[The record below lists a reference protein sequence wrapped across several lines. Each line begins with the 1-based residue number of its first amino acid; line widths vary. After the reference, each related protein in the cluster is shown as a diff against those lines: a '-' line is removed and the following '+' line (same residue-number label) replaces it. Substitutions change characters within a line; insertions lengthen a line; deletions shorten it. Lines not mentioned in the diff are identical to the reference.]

1 MKINEFKRT
10 GTASEE
16 ISEREQRHRILA
28 REAAEE
34 SIVLLKNDGVL
45 PLPTGIPV
53 ALFGA
58 GAGLTIKGGTGSGD
72 VNVRHSV
79 SIYDGFTLARVR
91 VTSKDWIED
100 YEERYELA
108 RQAWKKQILD
118 ECGGSTDGQLFFDTY
133 TSHAFEM
140 PEGRP
145 IEDTD
150 VQDAKT
156 AVYVISR
163 VAGEGC
169 DRHLAQGDYYLTD
182 HELEDLRVLTTLVE
196 KIVIVINAGAPV
208 DLTLLEAMPE
218 VKAILFMGQAGEEG
232 GNACARILLGF
243 VNPSAKLTATWAKR
257 YMDYPGAM
265 DFSDVRAQLAEGNV
279 SGAASSCA
287 DRAVTGE
294 AASAGNAADG
304 AQVAGT
310 DGEAAVPVAGAS
322 QGAKAAETID
332 RDALLARSRY
342 EEGIYVGYRYFDS
355 FGVEP
360 RYHFGHGL
368 SYTSFAVTA
377 EAPRAA
383 ADGLYIPVTVEN
395 TGNPYAG
402 KEVVQVYAACPQPA
416 AISGE
421 DGVKTATSGE
431 KTERLAEDAGDGVK
445 ASVSGKPAETLVGDA
460 GDGDAGAEASAQGAK
475 VEAKEFKRLVAF
487 RKTRLLAPGEQE
499 SMTLHVDGRALA
511 SFRTDYDAA
520 HGAWVIEAG
529 SYAIF
534 VGDSSEESRLQLAGV
549 VEVAEEKV
557 LEIVPHICPVKDA
570 DFHECAA
577 PVESLRRKTQAW
589 SDRWATMKQAA
600 QQGKRIAGLGAK
612 LGWTQALGETV
623 WVPGEEPVFRNP
635 QDDID
640 RMAHA
645 IASALEVKDLIP
657 LLMGEFDMH
666 ASALGSAGQR
676 VPGTAGE
683 TSRALEELLHVPGI
697 SMADG
702 PAGLRLTRSYLV
714 ERATGEKLSTG
725 VEANLENGFFASE
738 PAEPEKYERWYQ
750 FTTAWPVGT
759 NLAQTWNEELLGAV
773 GRATGIEMEEFHVA
787 WWLAP
792 GMNIHRNPLNGRN
805 FEYYSEDPLLTGKMG
820 AAITKGVQALPG
832 VGTTIKHFAC
842 NNQENN
848 RMGVDAIVSERALR
862 EIYLRGFEIAIKES
876 QPMCIMTSYNEING
890 VHSAN
895 CADLCTEAARREWH
909 FQGVIMTDWATTLD
923 FGGADAAGCVTAGN
937 DLIMPGTPSDRERLE
952 QAYAEGRLSE
962 ADIRSCAERVLN
974 IVLRT
979 NGYEDATSYYTRF
992 A

>member
-1 MKINEFKRT
+1 MKINEFTRT
-10 GTASEE
+10 GTTSEE

-163 VAGEGC
+163 VAGEGS
-169 DRHLAQGDYYLTD
+169 DRHLAKGDYYLTD
-182 HELEDLRVLTTLVE
+182 HELEDLRVLATLVE
-196 KIVIVINAGAPV
+196 KIVIVINAGAPI
-208 DLTLLEAMPE
+208 DLTALEAMPE

-243 VNPSAKLTATWAKR
+243 VNPSAKLTATWAKH

-265 DFSDVRAQLAEGNV
+265 EFSDVRAQLDE
-279 SGAASSCA
+279 
-287 DRAVTGE
+287 D
-294 AASAGNAADG
+294 NAY
-304 AQVAGT
+304 V
-310 DGEAAVPVAGAS
+310 
-322 QGAKAAETID
+322 AAETID

-355 FGVEP
+355 FGVAP

-368 SYTSFAVTA
+368 SYTSFVLTA

-421 DGVKTATSGE
+421 DGVKAAASGE
-431 KTERLAEDAGDGVK
+431 PAETLAEDAGDGGAGVK
-445 ASVSGKPAETLVGDA
+445 AS
-460 GDGDAGAEASAQGAK
+460 AQAK
-475 VEAKEFKRLVAF
+475 VEAKEYKRLVAF

-499 SMTLHVDGRALA
+499 TMTLHVDGRALA

-529 SYAIF
+529 RYAIF
-534 VGDSSEESRLQLAGV
+534 VGSSSEESRLQLAGV

-570 DFHECAA
+570 DFHEGAA

-589 SDRWATMKQAA
+589 SDTWATMKQAA
-600 QQGKRIAGLGAK
+600 QQGKRIAGLCGK

-623 WVPGEEPVFRNP
+623 WAPGEEPVFRNA
-635 QDDID
+635 QDDLD

-683 TSRALEELLHVPGI
+683 TSRSLEELLHVPGI

-702 PAGLRLTRSYLV
+702 PAGLRLSRSYLV

-725 VEANLENGFFASE
+725 IEANFENGFFASE

-792 GMNIHRNPLNGRN
+792 GMNIQRNPLNGRN
-805 FEYYSEDPLLTGKMG
+805 FEYYSEDPLLSGKMA
-820 AAITKGVQALPG
+820 AAITKGVQTLPG
-832 VGTTIKHFAC
+832 VGTTVKHFAC

-848 RMGVDAIVSERALR
+848 RMGVNAVVSERALR

-895 CADLCTEAARREWH
+895 NADLCTEIARREWH

-923 FGGADAAGCVTAGN
+923 FGGADAAGCVAAGN
-937 DLIMPGTPSDRERLE
+937 DLIMPGATSDLENIE

-979 NGYEDATSYYTRF
+979 NGYADATSYYARF

>member
-1 MKINEFKRT
+1 MKINEFTRT
-10 GTASEE
+10 GTTSEE

-108 RQAWKKQILD
+108 RQTWKKQILD

-169 DRHLAQGDYYLTD
+169 DRHLAKGDYYLTD
-182 HELEDLRVLTTLVE
+182 HELEDLRVLATLVE
-196 KIVIVINAGAPV
+196 KIVIVINAGAPI
-208 DLTLLEAMPE
+208 DLTVLEAMPE

-243 VNPSAKLTATWAKR
+243 VNPSAKLTATWAKH

-265 DFSDVRAQLAEGNV
+265 EFSDVRAQLDE
-279 SGAASSCA
+279 
-287 DRAVTGE
+287 D
-294 AASAGNAADG
+294 NAYG
-304 AQVAGT
+304 
-310 DGEAAVPVAGAS
+310 
-322 QGAKAAETID
+322 AAETID

-355 FGVEP
+355 FGVAP

-368 SYTSFAVTA
+368 SYTSFVLTA

-421 DGVKTATSGE
+421 DGVKA
-431 KTERLAEDAGDGVK
+431 AA
-445 ASVSGKPAETLVGDA
+445 SGKTAETLAGDA
-460 GDGDAGAEASAQGAK
+460 GNGGAGVEASAQ
-475 VEAKEFKRLVAF
+475 AKEYKRLVAF

-529 SYAIF
+529 RYAIF
-534 VGDSSEESRLQLAGV
+534 VGSSSEESRLQLAGV

-589 SDRWATMKQAA
+589 SDTWATMKQAA
-600 QQGKRIAGLGAK
+600 QQGKRIAGLCGK

-623 WVPGEEPVFRNP
+623 WAPGEEPVFRNA
-635 QDDID
+635 QDDLD

-683 TSRALEELLHVPGI
+683 TSRSLEELLHVPGI

-702 PAGLRLTRSYLV
+702 PAGLRLSRSYLV

-725 VEANLENGFFASE
+725 IEANFENGFFASE

-792 GMNIHRNPLNGRN
+792 GMNIQRNPLNGRN
-805 FEYYSEDPLLTGKMG
+805 FEYYSEDPLLSGKMA
-820 AAITKGVQALPG
+820 AAITKGVQTLPG
-832 VGTTIKHFAC
+832 VGTTVKHFAC

-848 RMGVDAIVSERALR
+848 RMGVDAVVSERALR

-895 CADLCTEAARREWH
+895 NADLCTEIARREWH

-923 FGGADAAGCVTAGN
+923 FGGADAAGCVAAGN
-937 DLIMPGTPSDRERLE
+937 DLIMPGATSDLENIE

-979 NGYEDATSYYTRF
+979 NGYADATSYYARF

>member
-10 GTASEE
+10 GTTSEE

-163 VAGEGC
+163 VAGEGS

-182 HELEDLRVLTTLVE
+182 HELEDLRVLATLVE

-208 DLTLLEAMPE
+208 DLTVLEAMPE

-243 VNPSAKLTATWAKR
+243 VNPSAKLTATWAKN

-265 DFSDVRAQLAEGNV
+265 DFSDVRAQLAEDNV
-279 SGAASSCA
+279 S
-287 DRAVTGE
+287 
-294 AASAGNAADG
+294 
-304 AQVAGT
+304 
-310 DGEAAVPVAGAS
+310 
-322 QGAKAAETID
+322 D

-342 EEGIYVGYRYFDS
+342 KEGIYVGYRYFDS

-368 SYTSFAVTA
+368 SYTSFAITA

-383 ADGLYIPVTVEN
+383 ADGLYIPVTVKN
-395 TGNPYAG
+395 SGNPYAG
-402 KEVVQVYAACPQPA
+402 KDVVQVYAACPQQ
-416 AISGE
+416 
-421 DGVKTATSGE
+421 T
-431 KTERLAEDAGDGVK
+431 
-445 ASVSGKPAETLVGDA
+445 
-460 GDGDAGAEASAQGAK
+460 
-475 VEAKEFKRLVAF
+475 AKEYKRLVAF

-499 SMTLHVDGRALA
+499 TMTLHVDGRALA

-529 SYAIF
+529 RYAIF

-600 QQGKRIAGLGAK
+600 QQGKRIAGLSGK

-623 WVPGEEPVFRNP
+623 WAPGEVPVFRNA

-714 ERATGEKLSTG
+714 ELATGEALSVG
-725 VEANLENGFFASE
+725 IDANLENGFFASE
-738 PAEPEKYERWYQ
+738 PAEPERYERWYQ

-773 GRATGIEMEEFHVA
+773 GRATGVEMEEFHVA

-805 FEYYSEDPLLTGKMG
+805 FEYYSEDPLLTGRMG

-848 RMGVDAIVSERALR
+848 RMGVDAVVSERALR

-895 CADLCTEAARREWH
+895 SADLCTEAARREWH
-909 FQGVIMTDWATTLD
+909 FQGVIMTDWATTLAY
-923 FGGADAAGCVTAGN
+923 GGADAAGCITAGN

-952 QAYAEGRLSE
+952 QAYAGGQLSE

-979 NGYEDATSYYTRF
+979 SGYEDATSYYARF

>member
-1 MKINEFKRT
+1 MKINEFTRT
-10 GTASEE
+10 GTTSEE

-163 VAGEGC
+163 VAGEGS
-169 DRHLAQGDYYLTD
+169 DRHLAKGDYYLTD
-182 HELEDLRVLTTLVE
+182 HELEDLRVLATLVE
-196 KIVIVINAGAPV
+196 KIVIVINAGAPI
-208 DLTLLEAMPE
+208 DLTALETMPE

-243 VNPSAKLTATWAKR
+243 VNPSAKLTATWAKH

-265 DFSDVRAQLAEGNV
+265 EFSDVRAQLNE
-279 SGAASSCA
+279 
-287 DRAVTGE
+287 D
-294 AASAGNAADG
+294 NAYG
-304 AQVAGT
+304 
-310 DGEAAVPVAGAS
+310 
-322 QGAKAAETID
+322 AAETID

-355 FGVEP
+355 FGVTP

-368 SYTSFAVTA
+368 SYTSFVLTA

-402 KEVVQVYAACPQPA
+402 KEIVQVYAACPQPA
-416 AISGE
+416 VISGE
-421 DGVKTATSGE
+421 DGVKAAASGE
-431 KTERLAEDAGDGVK
+431 PAETLAEDAGNGGAGVK
-445 ASVSGKPAETLVGDA
+445 AS
-460 GDGDAGAEASAQGAK
+460 AQAK
-475 VEAKEFKRLVAF
+475 VEAKEYKRLVAF

-499 SMTLHVDGRALA
+499 TMTLHVDGRALA

-529 SYAIF
+529 RYAIF
-534 VGDSSEESRLQLAGV
+534 VGSSSEESRLQLAGV

-589 SDRWATMKQAA
+589 SDTWATMKQAA
-600 QQGKRIAGLGAK
+600 QQGKRIAGLCGK

-623 WVPGEEPVFRNP
+623 WAPGEEPVFRNA
-635 QDDID
+635 QDDLD

-683 TSRALEELLHVPGI
+683 TSRSLEELLHVPGI

-702 PAGLRLTRSYLV
+702 PAGLRLSRSYLV

-725 VEANLENGFFASE
+725 IEANFENGFFASE

-792 GMNIHRNPLNGRN
+792 GMNIQRNPLNGRN
-805 FEYYSEDPLLTGKMG
+805 FEYYSEDPLLSGKMA
-820 AAITKGVQALPG
+820 AAITKGVQTLPG
-832 VGTTIKHFAC
+832 VGTTVKHFAC

-848 RMGVDAIVSERALR
+848 RMGVDAVVSERALR

-895 CADLCTEAARREWH
+895 NADLCTEIARREWH

-923 FGGADAAGCVTAGN
+923 FGGADAAGCVAAGN
-937 DLIMPGTPSDRERLE
+937 DLIMPGATSDLENIE
-952 QAYAEGRLSE
+952 QAYAEGRLNE

-979 NGYEDATSYYTRF
+979 NGYADATSYYARF

>member
-1 MKINEFKRT
+1 MKINEFTRT
-10 GTASEE
+10 GTTSEE

-108 RQAWKKQILD
+108 RQTWKKQILD

-163 VAGEGC
+163 VAGEGS
-169 DRHLAQGDYYLTD
+169 DRYLAKGDYYLTD
-182 HELEDLRVLTTLVE
+182 HEIEDLRVLATLVE
-196 KIVIVINAGAPV
+196 KIVIVINAGAPI
-208 DLTLLEAMPE
+208 DLTVLEAMPE

-243 VNPSAKLTATWAKR
+243 VNPSAKLTATWAKH

-265 DFSDVRAQLAEGNV
+265 EFSDVRAQLDE
-279 SGAASSCA
+279 
-287 DRAVTGE
+287 D
-294 AASAGNAADG
+294 NAYG
-304 AQVAGT
+304 V
-310 DGEAAVPVAGAS
+310 
-322 QGAKAAETID
+322 AETID

-355 FGVEP
+355 FGVAP

-368 SYTSFAVTA
+368 SYTSFVLTA

-421 DGVKTATSGE
+421 DGVKAAASGE
-431 KTERLAEDAGDGVK
+431 T
-445 ASVSGKPAETLVGDA
+445 AETLAGDA
-460 GDGDAGAEASAQGAK
+460 GNGGAGVEASAQAK
-475 VEAKEFKRLVAF
+475 VEAKEYKRLVAF

-529 SYAIF
+529 RYAIF
-534 VGDSSEESRLQLAGV
+534 VGSSSEESRLQLAGV

-589 SDRWATMKQAA
+589 SDTWATMKQAA
-600 QQGKRIAGLGAK
+600 QQGKRIAGLCGK
-612 LGWTQALGETV
+612 LGWTQALGETT
-623 WVPGEEPVFRNP
+623 WAPGEEPVFRNA
-635 QDDID
+635 QDDLD

-683 TSRALEELLHVPGI
+683 TSRSLEELLHVPGI

-702 PAGLRLTRSYLV
+702 PAGLRLSRSYLV

-725 VEANLENGFFASE
+725 IETNFENGFFASE

-759 NLAQTWNEELLGAV
+759 NLVQTWNEELLGAV

-792 GMNIHRNPLNGRN
+792 GMNIQRNPLNGRN
-805 FEYYSEDPLLTGKMG
+805 FEYYSEDPLLSGRMA

-832 VGTTIKHFAC
+832 VGTTVKHFAC

-848 RMGVDAIVSERALR
+848 RMGVDAVVSERALR

-895 CADLCTEAARREWH
+895 NADLCTEIARREWH

-923 FGGADAAGCVTAGN
+923 FGGADAAGCVAAGN
-937 DLIMPGTPSDRERLE
+937 DLIMPGATSDLENIE
-952 QAYAEGRLSE
+952 QAYAEGRISE

-979 NGYEDATSYYTRF
+979 NGYADATSYYARF

>member
-1 MKINEFKRT
+1 MKINEFTRT
-10 GTASEE
+10 GTTSEE

-108 RQAWKKQILD
+108 RQAWKRQILD
-118 ECGGSTDGQLFFDTY
+118 ECGGTTDGQLFFDTY

-163 VAGEGC
+163 VAGEGS
-169 DRHLAQGDYYLTD
+169 DRYLAKGDYYLTD
-182 HELEDLRVLTTLVE
+182 HELEDIRVLATLVE
-196 KIVIVINAGAPV
+196 KIVIVINAGAPI
-208 DLTLLEAMPE
+208 DLTVLEAMPE

-243 VNPSAKLTATWAKR
+243 VNPSAKLTATWARR

-265 DFSDVRAQLAEGNV
+265 EFSDVRAQLDEDNAY
-279 SGAASSCA
+279 GAASSC
-287 DRAVTGE
+287 DGRAV
-294 AASAGNAADG
+294 AGNVSDG
-304 AQVAGT
+304 GEMAGT
-310 DGEAAVPVAGAS
+310 DGAS
-322 QGAKAAETID
+322 QGKKAAAETID

-355 FGVEP
+355 FGVAP

-368 SYTSFAVTA
+368 SYTSFVLTA

-416 AISGE
+416 VISGE
-421 DGVKTATSGE
+421 DGVKAAASGE
-431 KTERLAEDAGDGVK
+431 TAETLAGDAGNGGAGVK
-445 ASVSGKPAETLVGDA
+445 AS
-460 GDGDAGAEASAQGAK
+460 AQAK
-475 VEAKEFKRLVAF
+475 VEAKEYKRLVAF

-499 SMTLHVDGRALA
+499 TMTLHVDGRALA

-529 SYAIF
+529 RYAIF
-534 VGDSSEESRLQLAGV
+534 VGSSSEESRLQLAGV

-589 SDRWATMKQAA
+589 SDTWATMKQAA
-600 QQGKRIAGLGAK
+600 QQGKRIAGLCGK

-623 WVPGEEPVFRNP
+623 WAPGEDPVFRNA
-635 QDDID
+635 QDDLD

-683 TSRALEELLHVPGI
+683 TSRSLEELLHVPGI

-702 PAGLRLTRSYLV
+702 PAGLRLSRSYLV

-725 VEANLENGFFASE
+725 IEANFENGFFASE

-792 GMNIHRNPLNGRN
+792 GMNIQRNPLNGRN
-805 FEYYSEDPLLTGKMG
+805 FEYYSEDPLLSGKMA
-820 AAITKGVQALPG
+820 AAITKGVQTLPG
-832 VGTTIKHFAC
+832 VGTTVKHFAC

-848 RMGVDAIVSERALR
+848 RMGVDAVVSERALR

-895 CADLCTEAARREWH
+895 NADLCTEIARREWH

-923 FGGADAAGCVTAGN
+923 FGGADAAGCVAAGN
-937 DLIMPGTPSDRERLE
+937 DLIMPGATSDLENIE

-979 NGYEDATSYYTRF
+979 NGYADATSYYARF

>member
-10 GTASEE
+10 GTTSEE

-163 VAGEGC
+163 VAGEGS

-182 HELEDLRVLTTLVE
+182 HELEDLRVLATLVE

-208 DLTLLEAMPE
+208 DLTVLEAMPE

-265 DFSDVRAQLAEGNV
+265 DFSDVRAQLDE
-279 SGAASSCA
+279 
-287 DRAVTGE
+287 
-294 AASAGNAADG
+294 GNAADG
-304 AQVAGT
+304 AAVAGT
-310 DGEAAVPVAGAS
+310 DGAS
-322 QGAKAAETID
+322 QGAKAAAEKID

-368 SYTSFAVTA
+368 SYTSFVITA

-395 TGNPYAG
+395 SGNPYAG

-416 AISGE
+416 AISGAA
-421 DGVKTATSGE
+421 GAKAVATDE
-431 KTERLAEDAGDGVK
+431 T
-445 ASVSGKPAETLVGDA
+445 AETLAEGT
-460 GDGDAGAEASAQGAK
+460 GEGGTGAEASAQGAK
-475 VEAKEFKRLVAF
+475 VEAKEYKRLVAF

-499 SMTLHVDGRALA
+499 TMTLHVDGRALA

-529 SYAIF
+529 RYAIF

-589 SDRWATMKQAA
+589 SDTWATMKQAA
-600 QQGKRIAGLGAK
+600 QQGKRIAGLGGK

-623 WVPGEEPVFRNP
+623 WAPGEEPVFRNP

-714 ERATGEKLSTG
+714 ERATDEALSVG
-725 VEANLENGFFASE
+725 IDANLENGFFASE

-895 CADLCTEAARREWH
+895 NADICTEAARREWH
-909 FQGVIMTDWATTLD
+909 FQGVIMTDWATTLAY
-923 FGGADAAGCVTAGN
+923 GGADAAGCITAGN
-937 DLIMPGTPSDRERLE
+937 DLIMPGAASDLENIE

>member
-1 MKINEFKRT
+1 MKINEFTRT
-10 GTASEE
+10 GTTSEE

-163 VAGEGC
+163 VAGEGS
-169 DRHLAQGDYYLTD
+169 DRYLAKGDYYLTD
-182 HELEDLRVLTTLVE
+182 HELEDLRVLATLVE
-196 KIVIVINAGAPV
+196 KIVIVINAGAPI
-208 DLTLLEAMPE
+208 DLTVLEAMPE

-243 VNPSAKLTATWAKR
+243 VNPSAKLTATWAR
-257 YMDYPGAM
+257 SYMDYPGAM
-265 DFSDVRAQLAEGNV
+265 EFSDVRAQLDE
-279 SGAASSCA
+279 
-287 DRAVTGE
+287 D
-294 AASAGNAADG
+294 NAYG
-304 AQVAGT
+304 
-310 DGEAAVPVAGAS
+310 
-322 QGAKAAETID
+322 AAETID

-355 FGVEP
+355 FGVAP

-368 SYTSFAVTA
+368 SYTSFVLTA

-421 DGVKTATSGE
+421 DGVKA
-431 KTERLAEDAGDGVK
+431 AA
-445 ASVSGKPAETLVGDA
+445 SGKTAETLAGDA
-460 GDGDAGAEASAQGAK
+460 GNGGAGVEASAQAE

-499 SMTLHVDGRALA
+499 TMTLHVDGRALA

-529 SYAIF
+529 RYAIF
-534 VGDSSEESRLQLAGV
+534 VGSSSEESRLQLAGV

-589 SDRWATMKQAA
+589 SDTWATMKQAA
-600 QQGKRIAGLGAK
+600 QQGKRIAGLCGK
-612 LGWTQALGETV
+612 LGWTQALGETT
-623 WVPGEEPVFRNP
+623 WAPGEEPVFRNA
-635 QDDID
+635 QDDLD

-683 TSRALEELLHVPGI
+683 TSRSLEELLHVPGI

-702 PAGLRLTRSYLV
+702 PAGLRLSRSYLV

-738 PAEPEKYERWYQ
+738 PVEPEKYERWYQ

-805 FEYYSEDPLLTGKMG
+805 FEYYSEDPLLSGKMA

-832 VGTTIKHFAC
+832 VGTTVKHYAC

-848 RMGVDAIVSERALR
+848 RMGVDAVVSERALR

-895 CADLCTEAARREWH
+895 NADLCTEIARREWH

-923 FGGADAAGCVTAGN
+923 FGGADAAGCVAAGN

-952 QAYAEGRLSE
+952 QAYAEGQLSE
-962 ADIRSCAERVLN
+962 ADIRSCSERVLN

-979 NGYEDATSYYTRF
+979 NGYEDATSYYARI

>member
-1 MKINEFKRT
+1 MKINEFTRT
-10 GTASEE
+10 GTTSEE

-169 DRHLAQGDYYLTD
+169 DRHLAKGDYYLTD
-182 HELEDLRVLTTLVE
+182 HELEDLRVLATLVE
-196 KIVIVINAGAPV
+196 KIVIVINAGAPI
-208 DLTLLEAMPE
+208 DLTVLEAMPE

-243 VNPSAKLTATWAKR
+243 VNPSAKLTATWAR
-257 YMDYPGAM
+257 SYMDYPGAM
-265 DFSDVRAQLAEGNV
+265 EFSDVCAQLDE
-279 SGAASSCA
+279 
-287 DRAVTGE
+287 D
-294 AASAGNAADG
+294 NAYG
-304 AQVAGT
+304 
-310 DGEAAVPVAGAS
+310 
-322 QGAKAAETID
+322 AAETID
-332 RDALLARSRY
+332 RDALLARSHY

-355 FGVEP
+355 FGVAP

-368 SYTSFAVTA
+368 SYTSFLLTA

-421 DGVKTATSGE
+421 DGVKAAASGKTAET
-431 KTERLAEDAGDGVK
+431 LAEDAGNGGAGV
-445 ASVSGKPAETLVGDA
+445 
-460 GDGDAGAEASAQGAK
+460 EASAQAE

-499 SMTLHVDGRALA
+499 TMTLHVDGRALA

-529 SYAIF
+529 RYAIF
-534 VGDSSEESRLQLAGV
+534 VGSSSEESRLQLAGV

-589 SDRWATMKQAA
+589 SDTWATMKQAA
-600 QQGKRIAGLGAK
+600 QQGKRIAGLCGK
-612 LGWTQALGETV
+612 LGWTQALGETT
-623 WVPGEEPVFRNP
+623 WAPGEEPVFRNA
-635 QDDID
+635 QDDLD

-683 TSRALEELLHVPGI
+683 TSRSLEELLHVPGI

-702 PAGLRLTRSYLV
+702 PAGLRLSRSYLV

-725 VEANLENGFFASE
+725 IEANFENGFFASE

-792 GMNIHRNPLNGRN
+792 GMNIQRNPLNGRN
-805 FEYYSEDPLLTGKMG
+805 FEYYSEDPLLSGKMA
-820 AAITKGVQALPG
+820 AAITKGVQTLPG
-832 VGTTIKHFAC
+832 VGTTVKHFAC

-848 RMGVDAIVSERALR
+848 RMGVDAVVSERALR

-876 QPMCIMTSYNEING
+876 QPMCVMTSYNEING

-895 CADLCTEAARREWH
+895 NADLCTEIARREWH

-923 FGGADAAGCVTAGN
+923 FGGADAAGCVAAGN
-937 DLIMPGTPSDRERLE
+937 DLIMPGATSDLKNIE
-952 QAYAEGRLSE
+952 QAYAEGRISE

-979 NGYEDATSYYTRF
+979 NGYADATSYYARF

>member
-1 MKINEFKRT
+1 MKINEFTRT
-10 GTASEE
+10 GTTSEE

-169 DRHLAQGDYYLTD
+169 DRHLAKGDYYLTD
-182 HELEDLRVLTTLVE
+182 HELEDLRVLATLVE
-196 KIVIVINAGAPV
+196 KIVIVINAGAPI
-208 DLTLLEAMPE
+208 DLTVLEAMPE

-243 VNPSAKLTATWAKR
+243 VNPSAKLTATWAR
-257 YMDYPGAM
+257 SYMDYPGAM
-265 DFSDVRAQLAEGNV
+265 EFSDVRAQLDE
-279 SGAASSCA
+279 
-287 DRAVTGE
+287 D
-294 AASAGNAADG
+294 NAYG
-304 AQVAGT
+304 
-310 DGEAAVPVAGAS
+310 
-322 QGAKAAETID
+322 AAETID

-355 FGVEP
+355 FGVAP

-368 SYTSFAVTA
+368 SYTSFVLTA

-421 DGVKTATSGE
+421 DGVKAAASGKTAET
-431 KTERLAEDAGDGVK
+431 LAEDAGNGGAGVE
-445 ASVSGKPAETLVGDA
+445 APAQ
-460 GDGDAGAEASAQGAK
+460 AE

-499 SMTLHVDGRALA
+499 TMTLHVDGRALA

-529 SYAIF
+529 RYAIF
-534 VGDSSEESRLQLAGV
+534 VGSSSEESRLQLAGV

-589 SDRWATMKQAA
+589 SDTWATMKQAA
-600 QQGKRIAGLGAK
+600 QQGKRIAGLCGK
-612 LGWTQALGETV
+612 LGWTQALGETT
-623 WVPGEEPVFRNP
+623 WAPGGEPVFRNA
-635 QDDID
+635 QDDLD

-683 TSRALEELLHVPGI
+683 TSRSLEELLHVPGI
-697 SMADG
+697 SLADG

-725 VEANLENGFFASE
+725 IEANFENGFFASE

-792 GMNIHRNPLNGRN
+792 GMNIQRNPLNGRN
-805 FEYYSEDPLLTGKMG
+805 FEYYSEDPLLSGKMA
-820 AAITKGVQALPG
+820 AAITKGVQTLPG
-832 VGTTIKHFAC
+832 VGTTVKHFAC

-848 RMGVDAIVSERALR
+848 RMGVDAVVSERALR

-876 QPMCIMTSYNEING
+876 QPMCVMTSYNEING

-895 CADLCTEAARREWH
+895 NADLCTEIARREWH

-923 FGGADAAGCVTAGN
+923 FGGADAAGCVAAGN
-937 DLIMPGTPSDRERLE
+937 DLIMPGATSDLENIE
-952 QAYAEGRLSE
+952 QAYAEGRISE

-979 NGYEDATSYYTRF
+979 NGYEDATSYYARF

>member
-10 GTASEE
+10 GTTSEE

-91 VTSKDWIED
+91 MTSKDWIED

-163 VAGEGC
+163 VAGEGS

-182 HELEDLRVLTTLVE
+182 HELEDLRVLATLVE
-196 KIVIVINAGAPV
+196 QIVIVINAGAPV
-208 DLTLLEAMPE
+208 DLTVLEAMPE

-243 VNPSAKLTATWAKR
+243 VTPSAKLTATWAKN

-265 DFSDVRAQLAEGNV
+265 EFSDVRAQLAE
-279 SGAASSCA
+279 S
-287 DRAVTGE
+287 
-294 AASAGNAADG
+294 
-304 AQVAGT
+304 
-310 DGEAAVPVAGAS
+310 
-322 QGAKAAETID
+322 ID

-355 FGVEP
+355 FGVAP

-368 SYTSFAVTA
+368 SYTSFAITA

-402 KEVVQVYAACPQPA
+402 KDVVQVYAACPQPA
-416 AISGE
+416 AISG
-421 DGVKTATSGE
+421 A
-431 KTERLAEDAGDGVK
+431 DGVK
-445 ASVSGKPAETLVGDA
+445 AAASDEKAETLAEAA
-460 GDGDAGAEASAQGAK
+460 GDGGAGAEASAQGAK

-499 SMTLHVDGRALA
+499 AMTLHVDGRALA
-511 SFRTDYDAA
+511 SFRTDYDAV
-520 HGAWVIEAG
+520 HGAWVVEAG
-529 SYAIF
+529 RYAIF

-589 SDRWATMKQAA
+589 SDTWATMKQAA
-600 QQGKRIAGLGAK
+600 QQGKRIAGLSGR

-623 WVPGEEPVFRNP
+623 WAPGEEPVFRNA

-683 TSRALEELLHVPGI
+683 TSRSLEELLHVPGI

-714 ERATGEKLSTG
+714 ERATGEALSVG
-725 VEANLENGFFASE
+725 IDANLENGFFASE
-738 PAEPEKYERWYQ
+738 PSEPEKYERWYQ

-805 FEYYSEDPLLTGKMG
+805 FEYYSEDPLLSGKMA

-832 VGTTIKHFAC
+832 VGTTVKHYAC

-848 RMGVDAIVSERALR
+848 RMGVDAILSERALR

-895 CADLCTEAARREWH
+895 NVDLCTEVARREWH
-909 FQGVIMTDWATTLD
+909 FQGVIMTDWATTLAY
-923 FGGADAAGCVTAGN
+923 GGADAAGCVAAGN
-937 DLIMPGTPSDRERLE
+937 DLIMPGAASDLENIE
-952 QAYAEGRLSE
+952 QAYTEGRLSE
-962 ADIRSCAERVLN
+962 ADIRICAERVLN

-979 NGYEDATSYYTRF
+979 NGYEDATSYYARF

>member
-1 MKINEFKRT
+1 MKINEFTRT
-10 GTASEE
+10 GTTSEE

-108 RQAWKKQILD
+108 RQTWKKQILD

-169 DRHLAQGDYYLTD
+169 DRHLAKGDYYLTD
-182 HELEDLRVLTTLVE
+182 HELEDLRVLATLVE
-196 KIVIVINAGAPV
+196 KIVIVINAGAPI
-208 DLTLLEAMPE
+208 DLTVLEAMPE

-243 VNPSAKLTATWAKR
+243 VNPSAKLTATWAKH

-265 DFSDVRAQLAEGNV
+265 EFSDVRAQLDE
-279 SGAASSCA
+279 
-287 DRAVTGE
+287 D
-294 AASAGNAADG
+294 NAYG
-304 AQVAGT
+304 
-310 DGEAAVPVAGAS
+310 
-322 QGAKAAETID
+322 AAETID

-355 FGVEP
+355 FGVAP

-368 SYTSFAVTA
+368 SYTSFVLTA

-421 DGVKTATSGE
+421 DGVKAAASGE
-431 KTERLAEDAGDGVK
+431 T
-445 ASVSGKPAETLVGDA
+445 AETLAGDA
-460 GDGDAGAEASAQGAK
+460 GNGGAGVEASAQAK
-475 VEAKEFKRLVAF
+475 VEAKEYKRLVAF

-511 SFRTDYDAA
+511 SFRTDYDAT

-529 SYAIF
+529 HYAIF
-534 VGDSSEESRLQLAGV
+534 VGSSSEESRLQLAGV
-549 VEVAEEKV
+549 VEVAAEKV

-589 SDRWATMKQAA
+589 SDTWATMKQAA
-600 QQGKRIAGLGAK
+600 QQGKRIAGLCGK

-623 WVPGEEPVFRNP
+623 WAPGEEPVFRNA
-635 QDDID
+635 QDDLE

-683 TSRALEELLHVPGI
+683 TSRSLEELLHVPGI

-702 PAGLRLTRSYLV
+702 PAGLRLSRSYLV

-725 VEANLENGFFASE
+725 IEANFENGFFASE

-805 FEYYSEDPLLTGKMG
+805 FEYYSEDPLLSGKMA

-832 VGTTIKHFAC
+832 VGTTVKHYAC

-848 RMGVDAIVSERALR
+848 RMGVDVSVSERALR

-895 CADLCTEAARREWH
+895 NADLCTEIARREWH

-923 FGGADAAGCVTAGN
+923 FGGADAAGCVAAGN
-937 DLIMPGTPSDRERLE
+937 DLIMPGATSDLENIE

-979 NGYEDATSYYTRF
+979 NGYADATSYYARF

>member
-1 MKINEFKRT
+1 MKINEFTRT
-10 GTASEE
+10 GTTSEE

-108 RQAWKKQILD
+108 RQAWKKQILN
-118 ECGGSTDGQLFFDTY
+118 ECGGTTDGQLFFDTY

-163 VAGEGC
+163 VAGEGS
-169 DRHLAQGDYYLTD
+169 DRHLAKGDYYLTD
-182 HELEDLRVLTTLVE
+182 HELEDLRVLATLVE
-196 KIVIVINAGAPV
+196 KIVIVINAGAPI
-208 DLTLLEAMPE
+208 DLTVLEAMPE

-243 VNPSAKLTATWAKR
+243 VNPSAKLTATWAKH

-265 DFSDVRAQLAEGNV
+265 DFSDVRAQLDEDNV
-279 SGAASSCA
+279 F
-287 DRAVTGE
+287 
-294 AASAGNAADG
+294 
-304 AQVAGT
+304 
-310 DGEAAVPVAGAS
+310 
-322 QGAKAAETID
+322 D

-355 FGVEP
+355 FGVTP

-368 SYTSFAVTA
+368 SYTSFVLTA

-383 ADGLYIPVTVEN
+383 ADGLYISVTVEN

-421 DGVKTATSGE
+421 DGVKAAASGE
-431 KTERLAEDAGDGVK
+431 TAETLVEDAGDGGTGVK
-445 ASVSGKPAETLVGDA
+445 AS
-460 GDGDAGAEASAQGAK
+460 AQ
-475 VEAKEFKRLVAF
+475 AKEYKRLVAF

-499 SMTLHVDGRALA
+499 TMTLHVDGRALA

-529 SYAIF
+529 HYAIF
-534 VGDSSEESRLQLAGV
+534 VGSSSEESRLQLAGV

-589 SDRWATMKQAA
+589 SDTWATMKQAA
-600 QQGKRIAGLGAK
+600 QQGKRIAGLCGK

-623 WVPGEEPVFRNP
+623 WAPGEEPVFRNA
-635 QDDID
+635 QDDLD

-683 TSRALEELLHVPGI
+683 TSRSLEELLHVPGI

-702 PAGLRLTRSYLV
+702 PAGLRLSRSYLV

-725 VEANLENGFFASE
+725 IEANLENGFFASE

-805 FEYYSEDPLLTGKMG
+805 FEYYSEDPLLSGKMA

-832 VGTTIKHFAC
+832 VGTTVKHYAC

-848 RMGVDAIVSERALR
+848 RMGVDAVVSERALR

-895 CADLCTEAARREWH
+895 NADLCTEIARREWH

-923 FGGADAAGCVTAGN
+923 FGGADAAGCVAAGN
-937 DLIMPGTPSDRERLE
+937 DLIMPGATSDLENIE

-974 IVLRT
+974 SVFRT
-979 NGYEDATSYYTRF
+979 NGYADATSYYARF

>member
-1 MKINEFKRT
+1 MKINEFTRT
-10 GTASEE
+10 GTTSEE

-163 VAGEGC
+163 VAGEGS
-169 DRHLAQGDYYLTD
+169 DRHLAKGDYYLTD
-182 HELEDLRVLTTLVE
+182 HELEDLRVLATLVE
-196 KIVIVINAGAPV
+196 KIVIVINAGAPI
-208 DLTLLEAMPE
+208 DLTALEAMPE

-243 VNPSAKLTATWAKR
+243 VNPSAKLTATWAKH

-265 DFSDVRAQLAEGNV
+265 EFSDVRAQLNEDNAY
-279 SGAASSCA
+279 GA
-287 DRAVTGE
+287 V
-294 AASAGNAADG
+294 
-304 AQVAGT
+304 
-310 DGEAAVPVAGAS
+310 
-322 QGAKAAETID
+322 ETID

-355 FGVEP
+355 FGVAP

-368 SYTSFAVTA
+368 SYTSFVLTA

-421 DGVKTATSGE
+421 DGVKAAASGE
-431 KTERLAEDAGDGVK
+431 PAETLAEDAGDGGAGVK
-445 ASVSGKPAETLVGDA
+445 AS
-460 GDGDAGAEASAQGAK
+460 AQAK
-475 VEAKEFKRLVAF
+475 VEAKEYKRLVAF

-499 SMTLHVDGRALA
+499 TMTLHVDGRALA

-529 SYAIF
+529 RYAIF
-534 VGDSSEESRLQLAGV
+534 VGSSSEESRLQLAGV

-589 SDRWATMKQAA
+589 SDTWATMKQAA
-600 QQGKRIAGLGAK
+600 QQGKRIAGLCGK

-623 WVPGEEPVFRNP
+623 WAPGEEPVFRNA
-635 QDDID
+635 QDDLD

-683 TSRALEELLHVPGI
+683 TSRSLEELLHVPGI

-702 PAGLRLTRSYLV
+702 PAGLRLSRSYLV

-725 VEANLENGFFASE
+725 IEANFENGFFASE

-792 GMNIHRNPLNGRN
+792 GMNIQRNPLNGRN
-805 FEYYSEDPLLTGKMG
+805 FEYYSEDPLLSGKMA
-820 AAITKGVQALPG
+820 AAITKGVQTLSG
-832 VGTTIKHFAC
+832 VGTTVKHFAC

-848 RMGVDAIVSERALR
+848 RMGVDAVVSERALR

-895 CADLCTEAARREWH
+895 NADLCTEIARREWH

-923 FGGADAAGCVTAGN
+923 FGGADAAGCVAAGN
-937 DLIMPGTPSDRERLE
+937 DLIMPGATSDLENIE

-979 NGYEDATSYYTRF
+979 NGYADATSYYARF

>member
-10 GTASEE
+10 GTTSEE

-91 VTSKDWIED
+91 VTSKSWIED

-118 ECGGSTDGQLFFDTY
+118 ECGGTTDGQLFFDTY

-163 VAGEGC
+163 VAGEGS

-182 HELEDLRVLTTLVE
+182 HELEDLRVLATLVE
-196 KIVIVINAGAPV
+196 QIVIVINAGAPV
-208 DLTLLEAMPE
+208 DLTVLEAMPE

-243 VNPSAKLTATWAKR
+243 VTPSAKLTATWAKN

-265 DFSDVRAQLAEGNV
+265 EFSDVRAQLAE
-279 SGAASSCA
+279 S
-287 DRAVTGE
+287 
-294 AASAGNAADG
+294 
-304 AQVAGT
+304 
-310 DGEAAVPVAGAS
+310 
-322 QGAKAAETID
+322 ID

-355 FGVEP
+355 FGVAP

-368 SYTSFAVTA
+368 SYTSFAITA

-402 KEVVQVYAACPQPA
+402 KDVVQVYAACPQPA
-416 AISGE
+416 AISG
-421 DGVKTATSGE
+421 A
-431 KTERLAEDAGDGVK
+431 DGVK
-445 ASVSGKPAETLVGDA
+445 AAASDEKAETLAEAA
-460 GDGDAGAEASAQGAK
+460 GDGGAGAEASAQGAK

-499 SMTLHVDGRALA
+499 AMTLHVDGCALA

-520 HGAWVIEAG
+520 HGAWVVEAG
-529 SYAIF
+529 RYAIF

-589 SDRWATMKQAA
+589 SDTWATMKQAA
-600 QQGKRIAGLGAK
+600 QQGKRIAGLSGK

-623 WVPGEEPVFRNP
+623 WAPGEETVFRNA

-683 TSRALEELLHVPGI
+683 TSRSLEELLHVPGI

-714 ERATGEKLSTG
+714 ERATGEALSVG
-725 VEANLENGFFASE
+725 IDANLENGFFASE
-738 PAEPEKYERWYQ
+738 PSEPEKYERWYQ

-805 FEYYSEDPLLTGKMG
+805 FEYYSEDPLLSGKMA

-832 VGTTIKHFAC
+832 VGTTVKHYAC

-895 CADLCTEAARREWH
+895 NVDLCTEVARREWH
-909 FQGVIMTDWATTLD
+909 FQGVIMTDWATTLAY
-923 FGGADAAGCVTAGN
+923 GGADAAGCVAAGN
-937 DLIMPGTPSDRERLE
+937 DLIMPGAASDLENIE
-952 QAYAEGRLSE
+952 QAYTEGRLSE
-962 ADIRSCAERVLN
+962 ADIRICAERVLN

-979 NGYEDATSYYTRF
+979 NGYEDATSYYARF

>member
-1 MKINEFKRT
+1 MKINEFTRT
-10 GTASEE
+10 GTTSEE

-108 RQAWKKQILD
+108 RQTWKKQILD

-169 DRHLAQGDYYLTD
+169 DRHLAKGDYYLTD
-182 HELEDLRVLTTLVE
+182 HELEDLRVLATLVE
-196 KIVIVINAGAPV
+196 KIVIVINAGAPI
-208 DLTLLEAMPE
+208 DLTVLEAMPE

-243 VNPSAKLTATWAKR
+243 VNPSAKLTATWAKH

-265 DFSDVRAQLAEGNV
+265 EFSDVRAQLDE
-279 SGAASSCA
+279 
-287 DRAVTGE
+287 D
-294 AASAGNAADG
+294 NAYG
-304 AQVAGT
+304 
-310 DGEAAVPVAGAS
+310 
-322 QGAKAAETID
+322 AAETID

-355 FGVEP
+355 FGVAP

-368 SYTSFAVTA
+368 SYTSFVLTA

-421 DGVKTATSGE
+421 DGVKA
-431 KTERLAEDAGDGVK
+431 AA
-445 ASVSGKPAETLVGDA
+445 SGKTAETLAGDA
-460 GDGDAGAEASAQGAK
+460 GNGGAGVEASAQ
-475 VEAKEFKRLVAF
+475 AKEYKRLVAF

-529 SYAIF
+529 RYAIF
-534 VGDSSEESRLQLAGV
+534 VGSSSEESRLQLAGV

-589 SDRWATMKQAA
+589 SDTWATMKQAA
-600 QQGKRIAGLGAK
+600 QQGKRIAGLCGK

-623 WVPGEEPVFRNP
+623 WAPGEEPVFRNA
-635 QDDID
+635 QDDLD

-683 TSRALEELLHVPGI
+683 TSRSLEELLHVPGI

-702 PAGLRLTRSYLV
+702 PAGLRLSRSYLV

-725 VEANLENGFFASE
+725 IEANFENGFFASE

-805 FEYYSEDPLLTGKMG
+805 FEYYSEDPLLSGRMA

-832 VGTTIKHFAC
+832 VGTTVKHFAC

-848 RMGVDAIVSERALR
+848 RMGVDAVVSERALR

-895 CADLCTEAARREWH
+895 NADLCTEIARREWH

-923 FGGADAAGCVTAGN
+923 FGGADAAGCVAAGN
-937 DLIMPGTPSDRERLE
+937 DLIMPGATSDLENIE

-979 NGYEDATSYYTRF
+979 NGYADATSYYARF

>member
-1 MKINEFKRT
+1 MKINEFTRT
-10 GTASEE
+10 GTTSEE

-108 RQAWKKQILD
+108 RQTWKKQILD

-169 DRHLAQGDYYLTD
+169 DRHLAKGDYYLTD
-182 HELEDLRVLTTLVE
+182 HELEDLRVLATLVE
-196 KIVIVINAGAPV
+196 KIVIVINAGAPI
-208 DLTLLEAMPE
+208 DLTVLEAMPE

-243 VNPSAKLTATWAKR
+243 VNPSAKLTATWAKH

-265 DFSDVRAQLAEGNV
+265 EFSDVRAQLDE
-279 SGAASSCA
+279 
-287 DRAVTGE
+287 D
-294 AASAGNAADG
+294 NAYG
-304 AQVAGT
+304 
-310 DGEAAVPVAGAS
+310 
-322 QGAKAAETID
+322 AAETID

-355 FGVEP
+355 FGVAP

-368 SYTSFAVTA
+368 SYTSFILTA

-421 DGVKTATSGE
+421 DGVKA
-431 KTERLAEDAGDGVK
+431 AA
-445 ASVSGKPAETLVGDA
+445 SGKTAETLAGDA
-460 GDGDAGAEASAQGAK
+460 GNGGAGVEAPAQAE

-499 SMTLHVDGRALA
+499 TMTLHVDGRALA

-529 SYAIF
+529 HYAIF
-534 VGDSSEESRLQLAGV
+534 VGSSSEESRLQLAGV

-589 SDRWATMKQAA
+589 SDTWATMKQAA
-600 QQGKRIAGLGAK
+600 QQGKRIAGLCGK

-623 WVPGEEPVFRNP
+623 WAPGEEPVFRNA
-635 QDDID
+635 QDDLD

-683 TSRALEELLHVPGI
+683 TSRSLEELLHVPGV

-702 PAGLRLTRSYLV
+702 PAGLRLSRSYLV

-725 VEANLENGFFASE
+725 IEANFENGFFASE

-792 GMNIHRNPLNGRN
+792 GMNIQRNPLNGRN
-805 FEYYSEDPLLTGKMG
+805 FEYYSEDPLLSGKMA
-820 AAITKGVQALPG
+820 AAITKGVQTLPG
-832 VGTTIKHFAC
+832 VGTTVKHFAC

-848 RMGVDAIVSERALR
+848 RMGVDAVVSERALR

-895 CADLCTEAARREWH
+895 NADLCTEIARREWH

-923 FGGADAAGCVTAGN
+923 FGGADAAGCVAAGN
-937 DLIMPGTPSDRERLE
+937 DLIMPGATSDLENIE

-979 NGYEDATSYYTRF
+979 NGYADATSYYARF

>member
-1 MKINEFKRT
+1 MKINEFTRT
-10 GTASEE
+10 GTTSEE

-108 RQAWKKQILD
+108 RQAWKRQILD
-118 ECGGSTDGQLFFDTY
+118 ECGGTTDGQLFFDTY

-163 VAGEGC
+163 VAGEGS
-169 DRHLAQGDYYLTD
+169 DRHLAKGDYYLTD
-182 HELEDLRVLTTLVE
+182 HELEDLRVLATLVE
-196 KIVIVINAGAPV
+196 KIVIVINAGAPI
-208 DLTLLEAMPE
+208 DLTALETMPE

-265 DFSDVRAQLAEGNV
+265 EFSDVRAQLDE
-279 SGAASSCA
+279 
-287 DRAVTGE
+287 D
-294 AASAGNAADG
+294 NAYG
-304 AQVAGT
+304 
-310 DGEAAVPVAGAS
+310 
-322 QGAKAAETID
+322 AAETID

-355 FGVEP
+355 FGVTP

-368 SYTSFAVTA
+368 SYTSFVLTA

-416 AISGE
+416 VISGE
-421 DGVKTATSGE
+421 DGVKAAASGE
-431 KTERLAEDAGDGVK
+431 PAETLTEDAGDGGAGVK
-445 ASVSGKPAETLVGDA
+445 AS
-460 GDGDAGAEASAQGAK
+460 AQAK
-475 VEAKEFKRLVAF
+475 VEAKEYKRLVAF

-499 SMTLHVDGRALA
+499 TMTLHVDGRALA

-529 SYAIF
+529 RYAIF
-534 VGDSSEESRLQLAGV
+534 VGSSSEESRLQLAGV

-589 SDRWATMKQAA
+589 SDTWATMKQAA
-600 QQGKRIAGLGAK
+600 QQGKRIAGLCGK

-623 WVPGEEPVFRNP
+623 WAPGEEPVFRNA
-635 QDDID
+635 QDDLD

-683 TSRALEELLHVPGI
+683 TSRSLEELLHVPGI

-702 PAGLRLTRSYLV
+702 PAGLRLSRSYLV

-725 VEANLENGFFASE
+725 IEANFENGFFASE

-792 GMNIHRNPLNGRN
+792 GMNIQRNPLNGRN
-805 FEYYSEDPLLTGKMG
+805 FEYYSEDPLLSGKMA
-820 AAITKGVQALPG
+820 AAITKGVQTLPG
-832 VGTTIKHFAC
+832 VGTTVKHFAC

-848 RMGVDAIVSERALR
+848 RMGVDAVVSERALR

-895 CADLCTEAARREWH
+895 NADLCTEIARREWH

-923 FGGADAAGCVTAGN
+923 FGGADAAGCVAAGN
-937 DLIMPGTPSDRERLE
+937 DLIMPGATSDLENIE

-979 NGYEDATSYYTRF
+979 NGYADATSYYARF

>member
-1 MKINEFKRT
+1 MKINEFTRT
-10 GTASEE
+10 GTTSEE

-108 RQAWKKQILD
+108 RQAWKRQILD
-118 ECGGSTDGQLFFDTY
+118 ECGGTTDGQLFFDTY

-163 VAGEGC
+163 VAGEGS
-169 DRHLAQGDYYLTD
+169 DRYLAKGDYYLTD
-182 HELEDLRVLTTLVE
+182 HELEDIRVLATLVE
-196 KIVIVINAGAPV
+196 KIVIVINAGAPI
-208 DLTLLEAMPE
+208 DLTVLEAMPE

-265 DFSDVRAQLAEGNV
+265 EFSDVRAQLDE
-279 SGAASSCA
+279 
-287 DRAVTGE
+287 D
-294 AASAGNAADG
+294 NAYG
-304 AQVAGT
+304 
-310 DGEAAVPVAGAS
+310 
-322 QGAKAAETID
+322 AAETID

-355 FGVEP
+355 FGVTP

-368 SYTSFAVTA
+368 SYTSFVLTA

-416 AISGE
+416 VISGE
-421 DGVKTATSGE
+421 DGVKAAASGE
-431 KTERLAEDAGDGVK
+431 PAETLTEDAGDGGAGVK
-445 ASVSGKPAETLVGDA
+445 AS
-460 GDGDAGAEASAQGAK
+460 AQAK
-475 VEAKEFKRLVAF
+475 VEAKEYKRLVAF

-499 SMTLHVDGRALA
+499 TMTLHVDGRALA

-529 SYAIF
+529 RYAIF
-534 VGDSSEESRLQLAGV
+534 VGSSSEESRLQLAGV

-589 SDRWATMKQAA
+589 SDTWATMKQAA
-600 QQGKRIAGLGAK
+600 QQGKRIAGLCGK

-623 WVPGEEPVFRNP
+623 WAPGEEPVFRNA
-635 QDDID
+635 QDDLD

-683 TSRALEELLHVPGI
+683 TSRSLEELLHVPGI

-702 PAGLRLTRSYLV
+702 PAGLRLSRSYLV

-725 VEANLENGFFASE
+725 IEANFENGFFASE

-792 GMNIHRNPLNGRN
+792 GMNIQRNPLNGRN
-805 FEYYSEDPLLTGKMG
+805 FEYYSEDPLLSGKMA
-820 AAITKGVQALPG
+820 AAITKGVQTLPG
-832 VGTTIKHFAC
+832 VGTTVKHFAC

-848 RMGVDAIVSERALR
+848 RMGVDAVVSERALR

-895 CADLCTEAARREWH
+895 NADLCTEIARREWH

-923 FGGADAAGCVTAGN
+923 FGGADAAGCVAAGN
-937 DLIMPGTPSDRERLE
+937 DLIMPGATSDLENIE

-962 ADIRSCAERVLN
+962 VDIRSCAERVLN

-979 NGYEDATSYYTRF
+979 NGYADATSYYARF

>member
-1 MKINEFKRT
+1 MKINEFTRT
-10 GTASEE
+10 GTTSEE

-163 VAGEGC
+163 VAGEGS
-169 DRHLAQGDYYLTD
+169 DRHLAKGDYYLTD
-182 HELEDLRVLTTLVE
+182 HELEDIRVLATLVE
-196 KIVIVINAGAPV
+196 KIVIVINAGAPI
-208 DLTLLEAMPE
+208 DLTALETMPE

-232 GNACARILLGF
+232 GNARARILLGF
-243 VNPSAKLTATWAKR
+243 VNPSAKLTATWAKH

-265 DFSDVRAQLAEGNV
+265 EFSDVRAQLNE
-279 SGAASSCA
+279 
-287 DRAVTGE
+287 D
-294 AASAGNAADG
+294 NAYG
-304 AQVAGT
+304 
-310 DGEAAVPVAGAS
+310 
-322 QGAKAAETID
+322 AAETID

-355 FGVEP
+355 FGVTP

-368 SYTSFAVTA
+368 SYTSFVLTA

-416 AISGE
+416 VISGE
-421 DGVKTATSGE
+421 DGVKAAASGE
-431 KTERLAEDAGDGVK
+431 PAETLAEDAGNGGAGVK
-445 ASVSGKPAETLVGDA
+445 AS
-460 GDGDAGAEASAQGAK
+460 AQAK
-475 VEAKEFKRLVAF
+475 VEAKEYKRLVAF

-499 SMTLHVDGRALA
+499 TMTLHVDGRALA

-529 SYAIF
+529 RYAIF
-534 VGDSSEESRLQLAGV
+534 VGSSSEESRLQLAGV

-589 SDRWATMKQAA
+589 SDTWATMKQAA
-600 QQGKRIAGLGAK
+600 QQGKRIAGLCGK

-623 WVPGEEPVFRNP
+623 WAPGEEPVFRNA
-635 QDDID
+635 QDDLD

-683 TSRALEELLHVPGI
+683 TSRSLEELLHVPGI

-702 PAGLRLTRSYLV
+702 PAGLRLSRSYLV

-725 VEANLENGFFASE
+725 IEANFENGFFASE

-792 GMNIHRNPLNGRN
+792 GMNIQRNPLNGRN
-805 FEYYSEDPLLTGKMG
+805 FEYYSEDPLLSGKMA
-820 AAITKGVQALPG
+820 AAITKGVQTLPG
-832 VGTTIKHFAC
+832 VGTTVKHFAC

-848 RMGVDAIVSERALR
+848 RMGVDAVVSERALR

-895 CADLCTEAARREWH
+895 NADLCTEIARREWH

-923 FGGADAAGCVTAGN
+923 FGGADAAGCVAAGN
-937 DLIMPGTPSDRERLE
+937 DLIMPGATSDLENIE

-979 NGYEDATSYYTRF
+979 NGYADATSYYARF

>member
-1 MKINEFKRT
+1 MKINEFTRT
-10 GTASEE
+10 GTTSEE

-163 VAGEGC
+163 VAGEGS
-169 DRHLAQGDYYLTD
+169 DRYLAKGDYYLTD
-182 HELEDLRVLTTLVE
+182 HELEDLRVLATLVE
-196 KIVIVINAGAPV
+196 KIVIVINAGAPI
-208 DLTLLEAMPE
+208 DLTVLEAMPE

-243 VNPSAKLTATWAKR
+243 VNPSAKLTATWAKH

-265 DFSDVRAQLAEGNV
+265 EFSDVRAQLDE
-279 SGAASSCA
+279 
-287 DRAVTGE
+287 D
-294 AASAGNAADG
+294 NAYG
-304 AQVAGT
+304 
-310 DGEAAVPVAGAS
+310 
-322 QGAKAAETID
+322 AAETID

-355 FGVEP
+355 FGVAP

-368 SYTSFAVTA
+368 SYTSFALTA

-421 DGVKTATSGE
+421 DGVKVAASGE
-431 KTERLAEDAGDGVK
+431 PAETLAEDAGNGGAGVK
-445 ASVSGKPAETLVGDA
+445 AS
-460 GDGDAGAEASAQGAK
+460 AQAK
-475 VEAKEFKRLVAF
+475 VEAKEYKRLVAF

-499 SMTLHVDGRALA
+499 TMTLHVDGRALA

-529 SYAIF
+529 HYAIF
-534 VGDSSEESRLQLAGV
+534 VGSSSEESRLQLAGV

-589 SDRWATMKQAA
+589 SDTWATMKQAA
-600 QQGKRIAGLGAK
+600 QQGKRIAGLCGK

-623 WVPGEEPVFRNP
+623 WAPGEEPVFRNA
-635 QDDID
+635 QDDLD

-683 TSRALEELLHVPGI
+683 TSRSLEELLHVPGI

-702 PAGLRLTRSYLV
+702 PAGLRLSRSYLV

-725 VEANLENGFFASE
+725 IETNFENGFFASE

-805 FEYYSEDPLLTGKMG
+805 FEYYSEDPLLSGKMA

-832 VGTTIKHFAC
+832 VGTTVKHFAC

-848 RMGVDAIVSERALR
+848 RMGVDAVVSERALR

-876 QPMCIMTSYNEING
+876 QPMCVMTSYNEING

-895 CADLCTEAARREWH
+895 NADLCTEIARREWH

-923 FGGADAAGCVTAGN
+923 FGGADAAGCVAAGN
-937 DLIMPGTPSDRERLE
+937 DLIMPGATSDLENIE

-979 NGYEDATSYYTRF
+979 NGYADATSYYARF

>member
-1 MKINEFKRT
+1 MKINEFTRT
-10 GTASEE
+10 GTTSEE

-163 VAGEGC
+163 VAGEGS
-169 DRHLAQGDYYLTD
+169 DRYLAKGDYYLTD
-182 HELEDLRVLTTLVE
+182 HELEDIRVLATLVE
-196 KIVIVINAGAPV
+196 KIVIVINAGAPI
-208 DLTLLEAMPE
+208 DLTVLEAMPE

-265 DFSDVRAQLAEGNV
+265 EFSDVRAQLDE
-279 SGAASSCA
+279 
-287 DRAVTGE
+287 D
-294 AASAGNAADG
+294 NAYG
-304 AQVAGT
+304 
-310 DGEAAVPVAGAS
+310 
-322 QGAKAAETID
+322 AAETID

-355 FGVEP
+355 FGVTP

-368 SYTSFAVTA
+368 SYTSFVLTA

-416 AISGE
+416 VISGE
-421 DGVKTATSGE
+421 DGVKAAASGE
-431 KTERLAEDAGDGVK
+431 PAETLTEDAGDGGAGVK
-445 ASVSGKPAETLVGDA
+445 AS
-460 GDGDAGAEASAQGAK
+460 AQAK
-475 VEAKEFKRLVAF
+475 VEAKEYKRLVAF

-499 SMTLHVDGRALA
+499 TMTLHVDGRALA

-529 SYAIF
+529 RYAIF
-534 VGDSSEESRLQLAGV
+534 VGSSSEESRLQLAGV

-589 SDRWATMKQAA
+589 SDTWATMKQAA
-600 QQGKRIAGLGAK
+600 QQGKRIAGLCGK

-623 WVPGEEPVFRNP
+623 WAPGEEPVFRNA
-635 QDDID
+635 QDDLD

-683 TSRALEELLHVPGI
+683 TSRSLEELLHVPGI

-702 PAGLRLTRSYLV
+702 PAGLRLSRSYLV

-725 VEANLENGFFASE
+725 IEANFENGFFASE

-792 GMNIHRNPLNGRN
+792 GMNIQRNPLNGRN
-805 FEYYSEDPLLTGKMG
+805 FEYYSEDPLLSGKMA
-820 AAITKGVQALPG
+820 AAITKGVQTLPG
-832 VGTTIKHFAC
+832 VGTTVKHFAC

-848 RMGVDAIVSERALR
+848 RMGVDAVVSERALR

-895 CADLCTEAARREWH
+895 NADLCTEIARREWH

-923 FGGADAAGCVTAGN
+923 FGGADAAGCVAAGN
-937 DLIMPGTPSDRERLE
+937 DLIMPGATSDLENIE

-979 NGYEDATSYYTRF
+979 NGYADATSYYARF

>member
-10 GTASEE
+10 GTVSEE

-108 RQAWKKQILD
+108 RQAWKKQILE

-163 VAGEGC
+163 VAGEGS

-243 VNPSAKLTATWAKR
+243 VNPSAKLTATWAKS

-265 DFSDVRAQLAEGNV
+265 DFSDVRAQLVEEDV

-287 DRAVTGE
+287 GRAETGE
-294 AASAGNAADG
+294 AASAGNAGDGDAVVTTGTVASADG
-304 AQVAGT
+304 T
-310 DGEAAVPVAGAS
+310 S
-322 QGAKAAETID
+322 QGMKAAETID

-355 FGVEP
+355 FGVAP

-368 SYTSFAVTA
+368 SYTSFAITA
-377 EAPRAA
+377 EVPRAA

-402 KEVVQVYAACPQPA
+402 KEVVQIYAACPQPA
-416 AISGE
+416 AISGA
-421 DGVKTATSGE
+421 DGAKAKTV
-431 KTERLAEDAGDGVK
+431 AEGDR
-445 ASVSGKPAETLVGDA
+445 D
-460 GDGDAGAEASAQGAK
+460 AEASAQGAM
-475 VEAKEFKRLVAF
+475 VEAKEYKRLVAF
-487 RKTRLLAPGEQE
+487 RKTRLLAAGEQE

-529 SYAIF
+529 RYAIF
-534 VGDSSEESRLQLAGV
+534 VGSSSEESRLQLAGV
-549 VEVAEEKV
+549 VEVTEEKV

-577 PVESLRRKTQAW
+577 PVRSLRRKTRAW
-589 SDRWATMKQAA
+589 SDTWATMKQAA
-600 QQGKRIAGLGAK
+600 QQGKRIAGLCGK

-623 WVPGEEPVFRNP
+623 WAPGEEPVFRNV
-635 QDDID
+635 QDDLD

-683 TSRALEELLHVPGI
+683 TSRSLEELLHVPGI

-714 ERATGEKLSTG
+714 ERATGEALSVG
-725 VEANLENGFFASE
+725 IDANLENGFFAAE

-805 FEYYSEDPLLTGKMG
+805 FEYYSEDPLLSGKMA
-820 AAITKGVQALPG
+820 AAITKGVQTLPG
-832 VGTTIKHFAC
+832 VGTTVKHYAC

-848 RMGVDAIVSERALR
+848 RMGVDVIVSERALR

-895 CADLCTEAARREWH
+895 NADLCTETARREWH
-909 FQGVIMTDWATTLD
+909 FQGVIMTDWATTLTY
-923 FGGADAAGCVTAGN
+923 GGADAAACVAAGN
-937 DLIMPGTPSDRERLE
+937 DLIMPGTASDRERLE
-952 QAYAEGRLSE
+952 QAYEEGQLSE

-979 NGYEDATSYYTRF
+979 NGYEDATSYYNRF
-992 A
+992 GA

>member
-1 MKINEFKRT
+1 MKINEFTRT
-10 GTASEE
+10 GTTSEE

-163 VAGEGC
+163 VAGEGS
-169 DRHLAQGDYYLTD
+169 DRYLAKGDYYLTD
-182 HELEDLRVLTTLVE
+182 HELEDLRVLATLVE
-196 KIVIVINAGAPV
+196 KIVIVINAGAPI
-208 DLTLLEAMPE
+208 DLTVLEAMPE

-265 DFSDVRAQLAEGNV
+265 EFSDVRAQLDE
-279 SGAASSCA
+279 
-287 DRAVTGE
+287 D
-294 AASAGNAADG
+294 NAYG
-304 AQVAGT
+304 
-310 DGEAAVPVAGAS
+310 
-322 QGAKAAETID
+322 AAETID

-355 FGVEP
+355 FGVAP

-368 SYTSFAVTA
+368 SYTSFLLTA

-421 DGVKTATSGE
+421 DGVKAAASGKTAET
-431 KTERLAEDAGDGVK
+431 LAEDAGNGGAGV
-445 ASVSGKPAETLVGDA
+445 
-460 GDGDAGAEASAQGAK
+460 EASAQAE

-499 SMTLHVDGRALA
+499 TMTLHVDGRALA

-529 SYAIF
+529 RYAIF
-534 VGDSSEESRLQLAGV
+534 VGSSSEESRLQLAGV

-589 SDRWATMKQAA
+589 SDTWATMKQAA
-600 QQGKRIAGLGAK
+600 QQGKRIAGLCGK
-612 LGWTQALGETV
+612 LGWTQALGETT
-623 WVPGEEPVFRNP
+623 WAPGEEPVFRNA
-635 QDDID
+635 QDDLD

-683 TSRALEELLHVPGI
+683 TSRSLEELLHVPGI

-702 PAGLRLTRSYLV
+702 PAGLRLSRSYLV

-725 VEANLENGFFASE
+725 IEANFENGFFASE

-792 GMNIHRNPLNGRN
+792 GMNIQRNPLNGRN
-805 FEYYSEDPLLTGKMG
+805 FEYYSEDPLLSGKMA
-820 AAITKGVQALPG
+820 AAITKGVQTLPG
-832 VGTTIKHFAC
+832 VGTTVKHFAC

-848 RMGVDAIVSERALR
+848 RMGVDAVVSERALR

-876 QPMCIMTSYNEING
+876 QPMCVMTSYNEING

-895 CADLCTEAARREWH
+895 NADLCTEIARREWH

-923 FGGADAAGCVTAGN
+923 FGGADAAGCVAAGN
-937 DLIMPGTPSDRERLE
+937 DLIMPGATSDLENIE
-952 QAYAEGRLSE
+952 QAYAEGRISE

-979 NGYEDATSYYTRF
+979 NGYADATSYYARF

>member
-1 MKINEFKRT
+1 MKINEFTRT
-10 GTASEE
+10 GTTSEE

-163 VAGEGC
+163 VAGEGS
-169 DRHLAQGDYYLTD
+169 DRHLAKGDYYLTD
-182 HELEDLRVLTTLVE
+182 HELEDLRVLATLVE
-196 KIVIVINAGAPV
+196 KIVIVINAGASI
-208 DLTLLEAMPE
+208 DLTVLEAMPE

-265 DFSDVRAQLAEGNV
+265 EFSDVRAQLDE
-279 SGAASSCA
+279 
-287 DRAVTGE
+287 D
-294 AASAGNAADG
+294 NAYD
-304 AQVAGT
+304 
-310 DGEAAVPVAGAS
+310 
-322 QGAKAAETID
+322 AAETID

-355 FGVEP
+355 FGVTP

-368 SYTSFAVTA
+368 SYTSFVLTA

-416 AISGE
+416 VISGE
-421 DGVKTATSGE
+421 DGVKAAASGE
-431 KTERLAEDAGDGVK
+431 PAETLAEDDGDGGAGVK
-445 ASVSGKPAETLVGDA
+445 AS
-460 GDGDAGAEASAQGAK
+460 AQAK
-475 VEAKEFKRLVAF
+475 VEAKEYKRLVAF

-499 SMTLHVDGRALA
+499 TMTLHVDGRALA

-529 SYAIF
+529 RYAIF
-534 VGDSSEESRLQLAGV
+534 VGSSSEESRLQLAGV

-589 SDRWATMKQAA
+589 SDTWATMKQAA
-600 QQGKRIAGLGAK
+600 QQGKRIAGLCGK

-623 WVPGEEPVFRNP
+623 WAPGEEPVFRNA
-635 QDDID
+635 QDDLD

-683 TSRALEELLHVPGI
+683 TSRSLEELLHVPGI

-702 PAGLRLTRSYLV
+702 PAGLRLSRSYLV

-725 VEANLENGFFASE
+725 IEANFENGFFASE

-792 GMNIHRNPLNGRN
+792 GMNIQRNPLNGRN
-805 FEYYSEDPLLTGKMG
+805 FEYYSEDPLLSGKMA
-820 AAITKGVQALPG
+820 AAITKGVQTLSG
-832 VGTTIKHFAC
+832 VGTTVKHFAC

-848 RMGVDAIVSERALR
+848 RMGVDAVVSERALR

-895 CADLCTEAARREWH
+895 NADLCTEIARREWH

-923 FGGADAAGCVTAGN
+923 FGGADAAGCVAAGN
-937 DLIMPGTPSDRERLE
+937 DLIMPGATSDLENIE

-979 NGYEDATSYYTRF
+979 NGYADATSYYARF

>member
-1 MKINEFKRT
+1 MKINEFTRT
-10 GTASEE
+10 GTTSEE

-163 VAGEGC
+163 VAGEGS
-169 DRHLAQGDYYLTD
+169 DRHLAKGDYYLTD
-182 HELEDLRVLTTLVE
+182 HELEDLRVLATLVE
-196 KIVIVINAGAPV
+196 KIVIVINAGAPI
-208 DLTLLEAMPE
+208 DLTALEAMPE

-243 VNPSAKLTATWAKR
+243 VNPSAKLTATWAKH

-265 DFSDVRAQLAEGNV
+265 EFSDVRAQLNE
-279 SGAASSCA
+279 
-287 DRAVTGE
+287 D
-294 AASAGNAADG
+294 NAYG
-304 AQVAGT
+304 
-310 DGEAAVPVAGAS
+310 
-322 QGAKAAETID
+322 AAETID

-355 FGVEP
+355 FGVAP

-368 SYTSFAVTA
+368 SYTSFVLTA

-421 DGVKTATSGE
+421 DGVKAAASGE
-431 KTERLAEDAGDGVK
+431 PAETLAEDAGDGGAGVK
-445 ASVSGKPAETLVGDA
+445 AS
-460 GDGDAGAEASAQGAK
+460 AQAK
-475 VEAKEFKRLVAF
+475 VEAKEYKRLVAF

-499 SMTLHVDGRALA
+499 TMTLHVDGRALA

-529 SYAIF
+529 RYAIF
-534 VGDSSEESRLQLAGV
+534 VGSSSEESRLQLAGV

-570 DFHECAA
+570 DFHEGAA

-589 SDRWATMKQAA
+589 SDTWATMKQAA
-600 QQGKRIAGLGAK
+600 QQGKRIAGLCGK

-623 WVPGEEPVFRNP
+623 WAPGEEPVFRNA
-635 QDDID
+635 QDDLD

-683 TSRALEELLHVPGI
+683 TSRSLEELLHVPGI

-702 PAGLRLTRSYLV
+702 PAGLRLSRSYLV

-725 VEANLENGFFASE
+725 IEANFENGFFASE

-792 GMNIHRNPLNGRN
+792 GMNIQRNPLNGRN
-805 FEYYSEDPLLTGKMG
+805 FEYYSEDPLLSGKMA
-820 AAITKGVQALPG
+820 AAITKGVQTLPG
-832 VGTTIKHFAC
+832 VGTTVKHFAC

-848 RMGVDAIVSERALR
+848 RMGVNAVVSERALR

-895 CADLCTEAARREWH
+895 NADLCTEIARREWH

-923 FGGADAAGCVTAGN
+923 FGGADAAGCVAAGN
-937 DLIMPGTPSDRERLE
+937 DLIMPGATSDLENIE

-979 NGYEDATSYYTRF
+979 NGYADATSYYARF

>member
-1 MKINEFKRT
+1 MKINEFTRT
-10 GTASEE
+10 GTTSEE

-163 VAGEGC
+163 VAGEGS
-169 DRHLAQGDYYLTD
+169 DRHLAKGDYYLTD
-182 HELEDLRVLTTLVE
+182 HELEDLRVLATLVE
-196 KIVIVINAGAPV
+196 KIVIVINAGAPI
-208 DLTLLEAMPE
+208 DLTALEAMPE

-243 VNPSAKLTATWAKR
+243 VNPSAKLTATWAKH

-265 DFSDVRAQLAEGNV
+265 EFSDVRAQLNEDNAY
-279 SGAASSCA
+279 GA
-287 DRAVTGE
+287 V
-294 AASAGNAADG
+294 
-304 AQVAGT
+304 
-310 DGEAAVPVAGAS
+310 
-322 QGAKAAETID
+322 ETID

-355 FGVEP
+355 FGVAP

-368 SYTSFAVTA
+368 SYTSFVLTA

-421 DGVKTATSGE
+421 DGVKAAASGE
-431 KTERLAEDAGDGVK
+431 PAETLAEDAGDGGAGVK
-445 ASVSGKPAETLVGDA
+445 AS
-460 GDGDAGAEASAQGAK
+460 AQAK
-475 VEAKEFKRLVAF
+475 VEAKEYKRLVAF

-499 SMTLHVDGRALA
+499 TMTLHVDGRALA

-529 SYAIF
+529 RYAIF
-534 VGDSSEESRLQLAGV
+534 VGSSSEESRLQLAGV

-589 SDRWATMKQAA
+589 SDTWATMKQAA
-600 QQGKRIAGLGAK
+600 QQGKRIAGLCGK

-623 WVPGEEPVFRNP
+623 WAPGEEPVFRNA
-635 QDDID
+635 QDDLD

-683 TSRALEELLHVPGI
+683 TSRSLEELLHVPGI

-702 PAGLRLTRSYLV
+702 PAGLRLSRSYLV

-725 VEANLENGFFASE
+725 IEANFENGFFASE

-792 GMNIHRNPLNGRN
+792 GMNIQRNPLNGRN
-805 FEYYSEDPLLTGKMG
+805 FEYYSEDPLLSGKMA
-820 AAITKGVQALPG
+820 AAITKGVQTLPG
-832 VGTTIKHFAC
+832 VGTTVKHFAC

-848 RMGVDAIVSERALR
+848 RMGVNAVVSERALR

-895 CADLCTEAARREWH
+895 NADLCTEIARREWH

-923 FGGADAAGCVTAGN
+923 FGGADAAGCVAAGN
-937 DLIMPGTPSDRERLE
+937 DLIMPGATSDLENIE

-979 NGYEDATSYYTRF
+979 NGYADATSYYARF

>member
-10 GTASEE
+10 GTTSEE

-72 VNVRHSV
+72 VNARHSV

-118 ECGGSTDGQLFFDTY
+118 ECGGTTDGQLFFDTY

-163 VAGEGC
+163 VAGEGS

-182 HELEDLRVLTTLVE
+182 HELEDLRVLATLVE
-196 KIVIVINAGAPV
+196 KIVIVINAGAPI
-208 DLTLLEAMPE
+208 DLTVLEAMPE

-265 DFSDVRAQLAEGNV
+265 EFSDVRAQLDEGN
-279 SGAASSCA
+279 AS
-287 DRAVTGE
+287 
-294 AASAGNAADG
+294 
-304 AQVAGT
+304 
-310 DGEAAVPVAGAS
+310 
-322 QGAKAAETID
+322 D

-368 SYTSFAVTA
+368 SYTSFAITA

-402 KEVVQVYAACPQPA
+402 KEVVQVYAACPQHTP
-416 AISGE
+416 
-421 DGVKTATSGE
+421 
-431 KTERLAEDAGDGVK
+431 
-445 ASVSGKPAETLVGDA
+445 
-460 GDGDAGAEASAQGAK
+460 
-475 VEAKEFKRLVAF
+475 KEFKRLVAF

-499 SMTLHVDGRALA
+499 TMTLHVDGRVLA

-529 SYAIF
+529 RYAIF
-534 VGDSSEESRLQLAGV
+534 VGSSSEESRLQLAGV

-589 SDRWATMKQAA
+589 SDTWATMKQAA

-623 WVPGEEPVFRNP
+623 WAPGEEPVFRNA

-683 TSRALEELLHVPGI
+683 TSRTLEELLHVPGI

-714 ERATGEKLSTG
+714 ECATGEALSVG
-725 VEANLENGFFASE
+725 IEANLENGFFASE

-773 GRATGIEMEEFHVA
+773 GRATGVEMEEFHVA

-805 FEYYSEDPLLTGKMG
+805 FEYYSEDPLLSGKMA

-832 VGTTIKHFAC
+832 VGTTIKHYAC

-848 RMGVDAIVSERALR
+848 RMGVDAILSERALR

-895 CADLCTEAARREWH
+895 SADLCTEAARREWH
-909 FQGVIMTDWATTLD
+909 FQGVIMTDWATTLI
-923 FGGADAAGCVTAGN
+923 GGADAAGCIKAGN
-937 DLIMPGTPSDRERLE
+937 DLIMPGAALDRENIT

-979 NGYEDATSYYTRF
+979 NGYEDATSYYARF

>member
-1 MKINEFKRT
+1 MKINEFTRT
-10 GTASEE
+10 GTTSEE

-163 VAGEGC
+163 VAGEGS
-169 DRHLAQGDYYLTD
+169 DRYLAKGDYYLTD
-182 HELEDLRVLTTLVE
+182 HELEDLRVLATLVE
-196 KIVIVINAGAPV
+196 KIVIVINAGAPI
-208 DLTLLEAMPE
+208 DLTVLEAMPE

-257 YMDYPGAM
+257 YMNYPGAM
-265 DFSDVRAQLAEGNV
+265 EFSDVRAQLDE
-279 SGAASSCA
+279 
-287 DRAVTGE
+287 D
-294 AASAGNAADG
+294 NAYG
-304 AQVAGT
+304 
-310 DGEAAVPVAGAS
+310 
-322 QGAKAAETID
+322 AAETID

-355 FGVEP
+355 FGVAP

-368 SYTSFAVTA
+368 SYTSFLLTA

-421 DGVKTATSGE
+421 DGVKAAASGKTAET
-431 KTERLAEDAGDGVK
+431 LAEDAGNGGAGV
-445 ASVSGKPAETLVGDA
+445 
-460 GDGDAGAEASAQGAK
+460 EASAQAE

-499 SMTLHVDGRALA
+499 TMTLHVDGRALA

-529 SYAIF
+529 RYAIF
-534 VGDSSEESRLQLAGV
+534 VGSSSEESRLQLAGV

-589 SDRWATMKQAA
+589 SDTWATMKQAA
-600 QQGKRIAGLGAK
+600 QQGKRIAGLCGK
-612 LGWTQALGETV
+612 LGWTQALGETT
-623 WVPGEEPVFRNP
+623 WAPGEEPVFRNA
-635 QDDID
+635 QDDLD

-683 TSRALEELLHVPGI
+683 TSRSLEELLHVPGI

-702 PAGLRLTRSYLV
+702 PAGLRLSRSYLV

-725 VEANLENGFFASE
+725 IEANFENGFFASE

-792 GMNIHRNPLNGRN
+792 GMNIQRNPLNGRN
-805 FEYYSEDPLLTGKMG
+805 FEYYSEDPLLSGKMA
-820 AAITKGVQALPG
+820 AAITKGVQTLPG
-832 VGTTIKHFAC
+832 VGTTVKHFAC

-848 RMGVDAIVSERALR
+848 RMGVDAVVSERALR

-876 QPMCIMTSYNEING
+876 QPMCVMTSYNEING

-895 CADLCTEAARREWH
+895 NADLCTEIARREWH

-923 FGGADAAGCVTAGN
+923 FGGADAAGCVAAGN
-937 DLIMPGTPSDRERLE
+937 DLIMPGATSDLENIE

-979 NGYEDATSYYTRF
+979 NGYADATSYYARF

>member
-1 MKINEFKRT
+1 MKINEFTRT
-10 GTASEE
+10 GTTSEE

-91 VTSKDWIED
+91 VTSKGWIED

-163 VAGEGC
+163 VAGEGS
-169 DRHLAQGDYYLTD
+169 DRHLAKGDYYLTD
-182 HELEDLRVLTTLVE
+182 HELEDLRVLATLVE
-196 KIVIVINAGAPV
+196 KIVIVINAGAPI
-208 DLTLLEAMPE
+208 DLTVLEAMPE

-265 DFSDVRAQLAEGNV
+265 EFSDVRAQLDE
-279 SGAASSCA
+279 
-287 DRAVTGE
+287 D
-294 AASAGNAADG
+294 NAYG
-304 AQVAGT
+304 
-310 DGEAAVPVAGAS
+310 
-322 QGAKAAETID
+322 AAETID

-355 FGVEP
+355 FGVAP

-368 SYTSFAVTA
+368 SYTSFLLTA

-421 DGVKTATSGE
+421 DGVKVAASGE
-431 KTERLAEDAGDGVK
+431 T
-445 ASVSGKPAETLVGDA
+445 AETLA
-460 GDGDAGAEASAQGAK
+460 GNAGNGGAGVEASAQAK
-475 VEAKEFKRLVAF
+475 VEAKEYKRLVAF

-529 SYAIF
+529 HYAIF
-534 VGDSSEESRLQLAGV
+534 VGSSSEESRLQLAGV
-549 VEVAEEKV
+549 VEVAAEKV

-589 SDRWATMKQAA
+589 SDTWATMKQAA
-600 QQGKRIAGLGAK
+600 QQGKRIAGLCGK
-612 LGWTQALGETV
+612 LGWTQALGETT
-623 WVPGEEPVFRNP
+623 WAPGEEPVFRNA
-635 QDDID
+635 QDDLD

-666 ASALGSAGQR
+666 ASALDSAGQR

-683 TSRALEELLHVPGI
+683 TSRSLEELLHVPGI

-702 PAGLRLTRSYLV
+702 PAGLRLSRSYLV

-725 VEANLENGFFASE
+725 IEANFENGFFASE

-805 FEYYSEDPLLTGKMG
+805 FEYYSEDPLLSGKMA
-820 AAITKGVQALPG
+820 AAITKGVQTLPG
-832 VGTTIKHFAC
+832 VGTTVKHFAC

-848 RMGVDAIVSERALR
+848 RMGVDAVVSERALR

-876 QPMCIMTSYNEING
+876 QPMCVMTSYNEING

-895 CADLCTEAARREWH
+895 NADLCTEIARREWH

-923 FGGADAAGCVTAGN
+923 FGGADAAGCVAAGN
-937 DLIMPGTPSDRERLE
+937 DLIMPGATSDLENIE
-952 QAYAEGRLSE
+952 QAYAEGRISE

-979 NGYEDATSYYTRF
+979 NGYADATSYYARF

>member
-1 MKINEFKRT
+1 MKINEFTRT
-10 GTASEE
+10 GTTSEE

-118 ECGGSTDGQLFFDTY
+118 ECGGTTDGQLFFDTY

-140 PEGRP
+140 PEGHP

-163 VAGEGC
+163 VAGEGS
-169 DRHLAQGDYYLTD
+169 DRYFAKGDYYLTD
-182 HELEDLRVLTTLVE
+182 HELEDLRVLATLVE
-196 KIVIVINAGAPV
+196 KIVIVINAGAPI
-208 DLTLLEAMPE
+208 DLTVLEAMPE

-265 DFSDVRAQLAEGNV
+265 EFSDVRAQLDE
-279 SGAASSCA
+279 
-287 DRAVTGE
+287 D
-294 AASAGNAADG
+294 NAYG
-304 AQVAGT
+304 
-310 DGEAAVPVAGAS
+310 
-322 QGAKAAETID
+322 AAETID
-332 RDALLARSRY
+332 RDALLACSRY

-355 FGVEP
+355 FGVAP

-368 SYTSFAVTA
+368 SYTSFVLTA

-416 AISGE
+416 AISGA
-421 DGVKTATSGE
+421 DGMKAATSGE
-431 KTERLAEDAGDGVK
+431 TAETLAEDAGNGGAGVE
-445 ASVSGKPAETLVGDA
+445 APAQ
-460 GDGDAGAEASAQGAK
+460 AE

-499 SMTLHVDGRALA
+499 TMTLHVDGRALA

-529 SYAIF
+529 HYAIF
-534 VGDSSEESRLQLAGV
+534 VGSSSEESRLQLAGV
-549 VEVAEEKV
+549 VEVVEEKV

-570 DFHECAA
+570 DFHEGAA
-577 PVESLRRKTQAW
+577 PMESLRRKTQAW
-589 SDRWATMKQAA
+589 SDTWATMKQAA
-600 QQGKRIAGLGAK
+600 QQGKLIAGLSGK

-623 WVPGEEPVFRNP
+623 WAPGEEPVFRNA
-635 QDDID
+635 QDDLD

-702 PAGLRLTRSYLV
+702 PAGLRLSRSYLV

-725 VEANLENGFFASE
+725 IEANFENGFFASE

-792 GMNIHRNPLNGRN
+792 GMNIQRNPLNGRN
-805 FEYYSEDPLLTGKMG
+805 FEYYSEDPLLSGKMA

-832 VGTTIKHFAC
+832 VGTTVKHFAC

-848 RMGVDAIVSERALR
+848 RMGVDAVVSERALR

-895 CADLCTEAARREWH
+895 NADLCTEIARREWH

-923 FGGADAAGCVTAGN
+923 FGGADAAGCVAAGN
-937 DLIMPGTPSDRERLE
+937 DLIMPGATSDLENIE

-979 NGYEDATSYYTRF
+979 NGYADATSYYARF

>member
-1 MKINEFKRT
+1 MKINEFTRT
-10 GTASEE
+10 GTTSEE

-169 DRHLAQGDYYLTD
+169 DRHLAKGDYYLTD
-182 HELEDLRVLTTLVE
+182 HELEDLRVLATLVE
-196 KIVIVINAGAPV
+196 KIVIVINAGAPI
-208 DLTLLEAMPE
+208 DLTVLEAMPE

-265 DFSDVRAQLAEGNV
+265 EFSDVRAQLDEDNAYGV
-279 SGAASSCA
+279 ASSC
-287 DRAVTGE
+287 DGRAVAGE
-294 AASAGNAADG
+294 AASGGNAGDG
-304 AQVAGT
+304 AVVAT
-310 DGEAAVPVAGAS
+310 TVNAASEDGAS
-322 QGAKAAETID
+322 QGKKATAETID

-355 FGVEP
+355 FGVTP

-368 SYTSFAVTA
+368 SYTSFVLTA

-421 DGVKTATSGE
+421 DGVKVAASGE
-431 KTERLAEDAGDGVK
+431 T
-445 ASVSGKPAETLVGDA
+445 AETLAGDA
-460 GDGDAGAEASAQGAK
+460 GNGGAGVEASAQAK
-475 VEAKEFKRLVAF
+475 VEAKEYKRLVAF

-529 SYAIF
+529 HYAIF
-534 VGDSSEESRLQLAGV
+534 VGSSSEESRLQLAGV
-549 VEVAEEKV
+549 VEVAAEKV

-589 SDRWATMKQAA
+589 SDTWATMKQAA
-600 QQGKRIAGLGAK
+600 QQGKRIAGLCGK
-612 LGWTQALGETV
+612 LGWTQVLGETV
-623 WVPGEEPVFRNP
+623 WAPGEEPVFRNA
-635 QDDID
+635 QDDLD

-683 TSRALEELLHVPGI
+683 TSRSLEELLHVPGI

-702 PAGLRLTRSYLV
+702 PAGLRLSRSYLV

-725 VEANLENGFFASE
+725 IETNLENGFFASE

-792 GMNIHRNPLNGRN
+792 GINIHRNPLNGRN
-805 FEYYSEDPLLTGKMG
+805 FEYYSEDPLLSGKMA
-820 AAITKGVQALPG
+820 AAITKGVQTLPG
-832 VGTTIKHFAC
+832 VGTTVKHFAC

-848 RMGVDAIVSERALR
+848 RMGVDAVVSERALR

-895 CADLCTEAARREWH
+895 NADLCTEIARREWH

-923 FGGADAAGCVTAGN
+923 FGGADAAGCVAAGN
-937 DLIMPGTPSDRERLE
+937 DLIMPGATSDLENIE
-952 QAYAEGRLSE
+952 QAYAEGRISE

-979 NGYEDATSYYTRF
+979 NGYADATSYYARF

>member
-1 MKINEFKRT
+1 MKINEFTRT
-10 GTASEE
+10 GTTSEE

-118 ECGGSTDGQLFFDTY
+118 ECGGTTDGQLFFDTY

-163 VAGEGC
+163 VAGEGS
-169 DRHLAQGDYYLTD
+169 DRHLAKGDYYLTD
-182 HELEDLRVLTTLVE
+182 HELEDLRVLATLVE
-196 KIVIVINAGAPV
+196 KIVIVINAGAPI
-208 DLTLLEAMPE
+208 DLTVLEAMPE

-265 DFSDVRAQLAEGNV
+265 EFSDVRAQLDE
-279 SGAASSCA
+279 
-287 DRAVTGE
+287 D
-294 AASAGNAADG
+294 NAYG
-304 AQVAGT
+304 
-310 DGEAAVPVAGAS
+310 
-322 QGAKAAETID
+322 AAETID

-355 FGVEP
+355 FGVTP

-368 SYTSFAVTA
+368 SYTSFVLTA

-416 AISGE
+416 VISGE
-421 DGVKTATSGE
+421 DGVKAAASGE
-431 KTERLAEDAGDGVK
+431 PAETLTEDAGDG
-445 ASVSGKPAETLVGDA
+445 GA
-460 GDGDAGAEASAQGAK
+460 GVEASAQAQ
-475 VEAKEFKRLVAF
+475 VEAKEYKRLVAF

-499 SMTLHVDGRALA
+499 TMTLHVDGRALA

-529 SYAIF
+529 RYAIF
-534 VGDSSEESRLQLAGV
+534 VGSSSEESRLQLAGV

-589 SDRWATMKQAA
+589 SDTWATMKQAA
-600 QQGKRIAGLGAK
+600 QQGKRIAGLCGK

-623 WVPGEEPVFRNP
+623 WAPGEEPVFRNA
-635 QDDID
+635 QDDLD

-683 TSRALEELLHVPGI
+683 TSRSLEELLHVPGI

-702 PAGLRLTRSYLV
+702 PAGLRLSRSYLV

-725 VEANLENGFFASE
+725 IEANFENGFFASE

-792 GMNIHRNPLNGRN
+792 GMNIQRNPLNGRN
-805 FEYYSEDPLLTGKMG
+805 FEYYSEDPLLSGKMA
-820 AAITKGVQALPG
+820 AAITKGVQTLPG
-832 VGTTIKHFAC
+832 VGTTVKHFAC

-848 RMGVDAIVSERALR
+848 RMGVDAVVSERALR

-895 CADLCTEAARREWH
+895 NADLCTEIARREWH

-923 FGGADAAGCVTAGN
+923 FGGADAAGCVAAGN
-937 DLIMPGTPSDRERLE
+937 DLIMPGATSDLENIE

-979 NGYEDATSYYTRF
+979 NGYADATSYYARF

>member
-1 MKINEFKRT
+1 MKINEFTRT
-10 GTASEE
+10 GTTSEE

-169 DRHLAQGDYYLTD
+169 DRHLAKGDYYLTD
-182 HELEDLRVLTTLVE
+182 HELEDLRVLATLVE
-196 KIVIVINAGAPV
+196 KIVIVINAGAPI
-208 DLTLLEAMPE
+208 DLTVLEAMPE

-243 VNPSAKLTATWAKR
+243 VNPSAKLTATWAR
-257 YMDYPGAM
+257 SYMDYPGAM
-265 DFSDVRAQLAEGNV
+265 EFSDVRAQLDE
-279 SGAASSCA
+279 
-287 DRAVTGE
+287 D
-294 AASAGNAADG
+294 NAYG
-304 AQVAGT
+304 
-310 DGEAAVPVAGAS
+310 
-322 QGAKAAETID
+322 AAETID

-355 FGVEP
+355 FGVAP

-368 SYTSFAVTA
+368 SYTSFVLTA

-421 DGVKTATSGE
+421 DGVKVAASGE
-431 KTERLAEDAGDGVK
+431 T
-445 ASVSGKPAETLVGDA
+445 AETLTGDA
-460 GDGDAGAEASAQGAK
+460 GNGGAGVEASAQAK
-475 VEAKEFKRLVAF
+475 VEAKEYKRLVAF

-529 SYAIF
+529 HYAIF
-534 VGDSSEESRLQLAGV
+534 VGSSSEESRLQLAGV
-549 VEVAEEKV
+549 VEVAAEKV
-557 LEIVPHICPVKDA
+557 LEIVPHICPVKDV

-589 SDRWATMKQAA
+589 SDTWATMKQAA
-600 QQGKRIAGLGAK
+600 QQGKRIAGLCGK

-623 WVPGEEPVFRNP
+623 WAPGEEPVFRNA
-635 QDDID
+635 QDDLD

-683 TSRALEELLHVPGI
+683 TSRSLEELLHVPGI

-714 ERATGEKLSTG
+714 ERATGEALSVG
-725 VEANLENGFFASE
+725 IEANLENGFFASE

-805 FEYYSEDPLLTGKMG
+805 FEYYSEDPLLSGKMA

-832 VGTTIKHFAC
+832 VGTTVKHYAC

-848 RMGVDAIVSERALR
+848 RMGVDAVVSERALR

-895 CADLCTEAARREWH
+895 NADLCTEIARREWH

-923 FGGADAAGCVTAGN
+923 FGGADAAGCVAAGN
-937 DLIMPGTPSDRERLE
+937 DLIMPGATSDLENIE

-962 ADIRSCAERVLN
+962 ADIRSSAERVLN

-979 NGYEDATSYYTRF
+979 NGYANATSYYTRF

>member
-1 MKINEFKRT
+1 MKINEFTRT
-10 GTASEE
+10 GTTSEE

-108 RQAWKKQILD
+108 RQAWKRQILD
-118 ECGGSTDGQLFFDTY
+118 ECGGTTDGQLFFDTY

-163 VAGEGC
+163 VAGEGS
-169 DRHLAQGDYYLTD
+169 DRHLAKGDYYLTD
-182 HELEDLRVLTTLVE
+182 HELEDIRVLATLVE
-196 KIVIVINAGAPV
+196 KIVIVINAGAPI
-208 DLTLLEAMPE
+208 DLTVLEAMPE

-265 DFSDVRAQLAEGNV
+265 EFSDVRAQLDE
-279 SGAASSCA
+279 
-287 DRAVTGE
+287 D
-294 AASAGNAADG
+294 NAYG
-304 AQVAGT
+304 
-310 DGEAAVPVAGAS
+310 
-322 QGAKAAETID
+322 AAETID

-355 FGVEP
+355 FGVTP

-368 SYTSFAVTA
+368 SYTSFVLTA

-416 AISGE
+416 VISGE
-421 DGVKTATSGE
+421 DGVKAAASGE
-431 KTERLAEDAGDGVK
+431 PAETLTEDAGDGGAGVK
-445 ASVSGKPAETLVGDA
+445 AS
-460 GDGDAGAEASAQGAK
+460 AQAK
-475 VEAKEFKRLVAF
+475 VEAKEYKRLVAF

-499 SMTLHVDGRALA
+499 TMTLHVDGRALA

-529 SYAIF
+529 RYAIF
-534 VGDSSEESRLQLAGV
+534 VGSSSEESRLQLAGV

-589 SDRWATMKQAA
+589 SDTWATMKQAA
-600 QQGKRIAGLGAK
+600 QQGKRIAGLCGK

-623 WVPGEEPVFRNP
+623 WAPGEEPVFRNA
-635 QDDID
+635 QDDLD

-683 TSRALEELLHVPGI
+683 TSRSLEELLHVPGI

-702 PAGLRLTRSYLV
+702 PAGLRLSRSYLV

-725 VEANLENGFFASE
+725 IEANFENGFFASE

-792 GMNIHRNPLNGRN
+792 GMNIQRNPLNGRN
-805 FEYYSEDPLLTGKMG
+805 FEYYSEDPLLSGKMA
-820 AAITKGVQALPG
+820 AAITKGVQTLPG
-832 VGTTIKHFAC
+832 VGTTVKHFAC

-848 RMGVDAIVSERALR
+848 RMGVDAVVSERALR

-895 CADLCTEAARREWH
+895 NADLCTEIARREWH

-923 FGGADAAGCVTAGN
+923 FGGADAAGCVAAGN
-937 DLIMPGTPSDRERLE
+937 DLIMPGATSDLENIE

-979 NGYEDATSYYTRF
+979 NGYADATSYYARF

>member
-1 MKINEFKRT
+1 MKINEFTRT
-10 GTASEE
+10 GTTSEE

-163 VAGEGC
+163 VAGEGS
-169 DRHLAQGDYYLTD
+169 DRHLAKGDYYLTD
-182 HELEDLRVLTTLVE
+182 HELEDLRVLATLVE
-196 KIVIVINAGAPV
+196 KIVIVINAGAPI
-208 DLTLLEAMPE
+208 DLTALEAMPE

-243 VNPSAKLTATWAKR
+243 VNPSAKLTATWAKH

-265 DFSDVRAQLAEGNV
+265 EFSDVRAQLDE
-279 SGAASSCA
+279 
-287 DRAVTGE
+287 D
-294 AASAGNAADG
+294 NAYG
-304 AQVAGT
+304 
-310 DGEAAVPVAGAS
+310 
-322 QGAKAAETID
+322 AAETID

-355 FGVEP
+355 FGVTP

-368 SYTSFAVTA
+368 SYTSFVLTA

-416 AISGE
+416 VISGE
-421 DGVKTATSGE
+421 DGVKAAASGE
-431 KTERLAEDAGDGVK
+431 PAETLTEDAGDG
-445 ASVSGKPAETLVGDA
+445 GA
-460 GDGDAGAEASAQGAK
+460 GVEASAQAQ
-475 VEAKEFKRLVAF
+475 VEAKEYKRLVAF

-499 SMTLHVDGRALA
+499 TMTLHVDGRALA

-529 SYAIF
+529 RYAIF
-534 VGDSSEESRLQLAGV
+534 VGSSSEESRLQLAGV

-570 DFHECAA
+570 DFHEGAA

-589 SDRWATMKQAA
+589 SDTWATMKQAA
-600 QQGKRIAGLGAK
+600 QQGKRIAGLCGK

-623 WVPGEEPVFRNP
+623 WAPGEEPVFRNA
-635 QDDID
+635 QDDLD

-683 TSRALEELLHVPGI
+683 TSRSLEELLHVPGI

-702 PAGLRLTRSYLV
+702 PAGLRLSRSYLV

-725 VEANLENGFFASE
+725 IEANFENGFFASE

-792 GMNIHRNPLNGRN
+792 GMNIQRNPLNGRN
-805 FEYYSEDPLLTGKMG
+805 FEYYSEDPLLSGKMA
-820 AAITKGVQALPG
+820 AAITKGVQTLSG
-832 VGTTIKHFAC
+832 VGTTVKHFAC

-848 RMGVDAIVSERALR
+848 RMGVDAVVSERALR

-895 CADLCTEAARREWH
+895 NADLCTEIARREWH

-923 FGGADAAGCVTAGN
+923 FGGADAAGCVAAGN
-937 DLIMPGTPSDRERLE
+937 DLIMPGATSDLENIE

-979 NGYEDATSYYTRF
+979 NGYADATSYYARF